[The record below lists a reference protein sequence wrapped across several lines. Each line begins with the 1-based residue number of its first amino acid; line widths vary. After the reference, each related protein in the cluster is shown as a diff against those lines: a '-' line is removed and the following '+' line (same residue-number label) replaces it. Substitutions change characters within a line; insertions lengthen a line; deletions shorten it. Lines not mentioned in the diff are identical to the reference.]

1 VEISH
6 KARWAVWGVALAL
19 AFVNVTILVAQAL
32 DLPSKLRSPPSPGP
46 RFRAAWASHSIIAPE
61 QPYAAESPGSN
72 GPNSRRAQSGQ
83 KTRGAVGLSPSRA
96 SGRSRPK
103 TASRVARAY
112 VLRVVRGVDG
122 SPLDEGETKW
132 PARSRA
138 QPRIAPRPEE
148 PCRQNRE
155 RCRSKSQGPR
165 QNRRRCLR
173 TLMWTRQSR
182 LHGLS
187 QPSHLHHCGHGL
199 SDYPQRTEPNP
210 FSKGE

>member
-148 PCRQNRE
+148 PMPAEPGTMPEQE
-155 RCRSKSQGPR
+155 PGTAPEPPTMPEDPDVDPSEPPPR
-165 QNRRRCLR
+165 PES
-173 TLMWTRQSR
+173 T
-182 LHGLS
+182 
-187 QPSHLHHCGHGL
+187 
-199 SDYPQRTEPNP
+199 
-210 FSKGE
+210 